1 MPEEDVIYRI
11 GLTLIPGVGDVLGKK
26 LVSLF
31 GSAEAVFRGHRPVLQ
46 KMGRV
51 GGLIA
56 NAVANKDILLRA
68 EKEASFI
75 QRYGIRLLYY
85 QDKQYPQ
92 RLRQCYDSPVLLFYK
107 GTAEL
112 NLPRIVA
119 VVGTRSATAYGKS
132 ITREIIGDL
141 ASQQIVVV
149 SGLAYGIDGC
159 AHRHALDV
167 GLNTVGVLGH
177 GLDRIYPAVHK
188 SLAERM
194 LTQGGLVTEFLSG
207 SKPDRENFPRRNRII
222 AGLSDAIV
230 VVEAARKGGALITA
244 DIANSYNRDVF
255 AVPGRV
261 TDPYSEGSNYLIR
274 TNRAALI
281 QKADDLEYLMGWRQD
296 AVVPKVIQRKIF
308 QELTPDEEKIINMLQ
323 ERGQLGIDEIMTGA
337 GLAMSCVSAALLNL
351 EFEGMVKCLPGK
363 VYVML

>member
-1 MPEEDVIYRI
+1 MAQENMVYRI

-31 GSAEAVFRGHRPVLQ
+31 GSAEAVFKGNRPVFQ

-51 GGLIA
+51 GRLIA
-56 NAVANKDILLRA
+56 NAVGNKEILLRA
-68 EKEASFI
+68 EKEATFI
-75 QRYGIRLLYY
+75 ERYGIRLLYF
-85 QDKQYPQ
+85 QDKPYPQ
-92 RLRQCYDSPVLLFYK
+92 RLKHCYDSPVLLFYK
-107 GTAEL
+107 GTADL
-112 NLPRIVA
+112 NFPRIVA
-119 VVGTRSATAYGKS
+119 VVGTRSATTYGKS
-132 ITREIIGDL
+132 VVREIIGGL
-141 ASQQIVVV
+141 AAQQIVVV

-177 GLDRIYPAVHK
+177 GLDRIYPSVHK
-188 SLAERM
+188 TMAERM
-194 LTQGGLVTEFLSG
+194 LSQGGLVTEFLSG

-230 VVEAARKGGALITA
+230 VVEAAKKGGALITA

-261 TDPYSEGSNYLIR
+261 TDPFSEGSNYLIR

-281 QKADDLEYLMGWRQD
+281 QTASDLEYLMGWKQD
-296 AVVPKVIQRKIF
+296 AVVPNVVQRKIF
-308 QELTPDEEKIINMLQ
+308 QELTPDEEKIINLLR
-323 ERGQLGIDEIMTGA
+323 ERGQAGIDEIMTGA
-337 GLAMSCVSAALLNL
+337 GLATSCVSAALLNL
-351 EFEGMVKCLPGK
+351 EFEGMVRCLPGK
-363 VYVML
+363 VYMML